1 MHFFRLDSGKNYCNV
16 LCNCMF
22 ITSESRLGLGGGL
35 SRRARSMRNRPYTLA
50 YGVMLMLGT
59 AGLGIAQDGGQQ
71 PSARE
76 QLQHIHTP
84 QSIDQKLASLTKDLE
99 LTPEQQR
106 QVRSQLQE
114 HHDKIQAVL
123 DKNPKASRQELGPQI
138 HAISDETHH
147 EIHALLND
155 YQKELEKTMQQ
166 REHNGGENRRSSPP
180 APASPAPSSSPS

>member
-1 MHFFRLDSGKNYCNV
+1 MRFRRFAV
-16 LCNCMF
+16 
-22 ITSESRLGLGGGL
+22 
-35 SRRARSMRNRPYTLA
+35 A
-50 YGVMLMLGT
+50 YGVVLMLGM
-59 AGLGIAQDGGQQ
+59 AGLAVAQDGGQQ

-106 QVRSQLQE
+106 QVRPLLQE

-147 EIHALLND
+147 KIHALLTD
-155 YQKELEKTMQQ
+155 HQKELEKAMVQ
-166 REHNGGENRRSSPP
+166 REHHGEENRRSAPP
-180 APASPAPSSSPS
+180 S